1 MRFAN
6 RLMALSTTLLL
17 GSATAAMAMQE
28 SPVKIDVSTTES
40 RTSWYAD
47 PFWLGIGGVAVLI
60 VLVLAVM
67 ASRSGKSTTTV
78 VR

>member
-1 MRFAN
+1 MRIAN
-6 RLMALSTTLLL
+6 RLMALGTALLL
-17 GSATAAMAMQE
+17 SSSAALAMQE
-28 SPVKIDVSTTES
+28 SPVKVEVQTSEST
-40 RTSWYAD
+40 TSWYAD

-67 ASRSGKSTTTV
+67 ASRSGKTTTTV